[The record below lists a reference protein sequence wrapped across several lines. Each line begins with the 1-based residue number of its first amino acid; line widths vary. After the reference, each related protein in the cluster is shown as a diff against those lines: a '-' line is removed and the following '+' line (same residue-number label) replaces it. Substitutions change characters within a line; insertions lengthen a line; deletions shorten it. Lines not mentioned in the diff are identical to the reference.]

1 MKRLLGLFLAAMLAL
16 AFLDAAAF
24 ISGPATAGAPA
35 CHTGIAP
42 PAASNAGK
50 ATEASTIESGAMAGF
65 KVFTSGTG
73 TALVSSASSPP
84 ATCAAFL
91 HTTTDSGSVAKMTF
105 ALAGPTAE
113 ASASGWFNITAEG
126 TAGSNVPYFRFFSAG
141 ARILDVFRQNVS
153 HELVL
158 RVASPKGFVY
168 TTLLPNV
175 TQGTWHHLVMRVL
188 PNGPK
193 TAVQIWWD
201 GRSIYESNKVSI
213 SAASTDMVQL
223 GSEHDQQTGDIYVD
237 DVVISSAGTPGRIP
251 GTFPAPAPESSP
263 APGAVK
269 APDAISPP
277 GS

>member
-1 MKRLLGLFLAAMLAL
+1 MKRFLGLCLAAMLAL
-16 AFLDAAAF
+16 AFLDAAAL

-35 CHTGIAP
+35 CHTGIAA
-42 PAASNAGK
+42 PAASNTGK
-50 ATEASTIESGAMAGF
+50 ATEAATIESGAMAGF

-73 TALVSSASSPP
+73 TALVSSASSP
-84 ATCAAFL
+84 ATTCAAFL

-113 ASASGWFNITAEG
+113 VSAAGWFNITAEG
-126 TAGSNVPYFRFFSAG
+126 TAGSNVPYFRFFAGG

-158 RVASPKGFVY
+158 RVASPKGFLY
-168 TTLLPNV
+168 TTLLPEV

-188 PNGPK
+188 PDGSK
-193 TAVQIWWD
+193 TGVQIWWD
-201 GRSIYESNKVSI
+201 GRSIYTSNKVSI
-213 SAASTDMVQL
+213 NASTVDMVQL

-237 DVVISSAGTPGRIP
+237 DVTISGSAAPGPIP
-251 GTFPAPAPESSP
+251 GTFPAPAPDSSKV
-263 APGAVK
+263 PGAV
-269 APDAISPP
+269 SPP

>member
-50 ATEASTIESGAMAGF
+50 ATEASTVESGAMAGF

-126 TAGSNVPYFRFFSAG
+126 TAASNVPYFRFFSAG

-168 TTLLPNV
+168 TTLLPKV

-188 PNGPK
+188 PNGSK

-213 SAASTDMVQL
+213 NATSVDMVQL

-237 DVVISSAGTPGRIP
+237 DVVISSSGVPGPVP
-251 GTFPAPAPESSP
+251 GTFPARAPESAM
-263 APGAVK
+263 APE
-269 APDAISPP
+269 DEISPP